1 MIFYFLKYIVYIK
14 NHKSKIKNHKS
25 KIKNHKSKIKNQKLD
40 NVSILHSFSLLN
52 RANCVYFYSV
62 TGSVTDSVTD

>member
-25 KIKNHKSKIKNQKLD
+25 KIINQKLD

-62 TGSVTDSVTD
+62 TGSFTDSVID